1 MEKSAVSVNT
11 EGLFRP
17 FQVKNLVLRNRFV
30 MAPMTRQHSV
40 NNVPNQDNVDYYVR
54 RAQGEVGLILTE
66 GTSIGR
72 PGSQHQRDV
81 PQIYQVAAL
90 DGWKRV
96 VDAVHG
102 HGGKIAPQLWHV
114 GLQTPGPDGHQVP
127 GVALEGPGT
136 MTADDIQKTISA
148 FTQAALDAQNLGF
161 DAIELHGAHGYLIDQ
176 FFSRVTNTRNDEYG
190 GKTIGDRN
198 RFAVDLLKSIRRAVG
213 PEMVVILRL
222 SQWKSDDY
230 DFQIARTPQEM
241 EEWLLPLAEAGADV
255 LHMSARRFW
264 VPEFEGSDLG
274 VAGWAKKITGLPII
288 AVGSVG
294 LSGEVMG
301 AFAGESS
308 TATGLTELV
317 RRYERGDFDL
327 VAVGRSLLQDP
338 DWVKK
343 IHEHRDEELGNFTPA
358 SFGKYY

>member
-1 MEKSAVSVNT
+1 VKESAT
-11 EGLFRP
+11 TATIEGLFQP
-17 FQVKNLVLRNRFV
+17 FQIKNLVLKNRFV

-40 NNVPNQDNVDYYVR
+40 GNVPNQDNVDYYVR
-54 RAQGEVGLILTE
+54 RAQSEVGLILTE

-81 PQIYQVAAL
+81 PQIYQTAAL

-114 GLQTPGPDGHQVP
+114 GLQPRPPEGYQVP
-127 GVALEGPGT
+127 GVGLEGPGT
-136 MTADDIQKTISA
+136 MSADDIHKTIAA
-148 FTQAALDAQNLGF
+148 FTQAAVDAQNLGF

-176 FFSRVTNTRNDEYG
+176 FFSRVTNTRTDEYG
-190 GKTIGDRN
+190 GKTIAERN
-198 RFAVDLLKSIRRAVG
+198 RFAVDLLKSIRQAVG
-213 PEMVVILRL
+213 PELVVILRL

-230 DFQIARTPQEM
+230 DFQIARSPQEL
-241 EEWLLPLAEAGADV
+241 EEWLVPLAEAGADV
-255 LHMSARRFW
+255 LHMSARRYW

-274 VAGWAKKITGLPII
+274 LAGWAKKITGLPII

-294 LSGEVMG
+294 LSGEIMG
-301 AFAGESS
+301 AFAGENS
-308 TATGLTELV
+308 TVTGLAELV
-317 RRYERGDFDL
+317 RRYARGDFDMI
-327 VAVGRSLLQDP
+327 AVGRALMQDP
-338 DWVKK
+338 GWVKK
-343 IHEHRDEELGNFTPA
+343 VKEHREAELGNFTSA